1 VPKADVRAQKEQ
13 TVDALAEKISRSQ
26 IVIVTDYRG
35 LTVAE
40 MSALRGRLRQAG
52 AEYQVAKN
60 TLTRFA
66 AEKAGRAGLV
76 EDLTGPS
83 AIAFGFEEPAALAK
97 SFQEYLRTTRTTN
110 LVLKGGVLGDRR
122 VSADQIGQ
130 LADLPP
136 RDVVLGQALGSV
148 VGPLSSFLM
157 LITAPIQNVIGV
169 LEARRQQLEES
180 GEAGGAQEGTGM
192 ANDELI
198 ATIEKMTVLDL
209 VELKKALEERW
220 GVTAAV
226 AMAPAGAAA
235 PAGDGAGAAAPAE
248 EQTEFSVVL
257 TNFGANKINVIKAV
271 RELTSLGLKE
281 AKDLVEAA
289 PKPVKEGVPKEEA
302 DSAAAKLREA
312 GATVDVK

>member
-1 VPKADVRAQKEQ
+1 
-13 TVDALAEKISRSQ
+13 LAEKISRSQ

-35 LTVAE
+35 LTVSE
-40 MSALRGRLRQAG
+40 MSALRGQLRQAG

-66 AEKAGRAGLV
+66 AEKAGRGALV

-83 AIAFGFEEPAALAK
+83 AIAFGVDGPAALAK
-97 SFQEYLRTTRTTN
+97 SLQNYLRTTRTTN

-169 LEARRQQLEES
+169 LEARRQ
-180 GEAGGAQEGTGM
+180 
-192 ANDELI
+192 
-198 ATIEKMTVLDL
+198 
-209 VELKKALEERW
+209 
-220 GVTAAV
+220 
-226 AMAPAGAAA
+226 
-235 PAGDGAGAAAPAE
+235 
-248 EQTEFSVVL
+248 
-257 TNFGANKINVIKAV
+257 
-271 RELTSLGLKE
+271 
-281 AKDLVEAA
+281 
-289 PKPVKEGVPKEEA
+289 
-302 DSAAAKLREA
+302 
-312 GATVDVK
+312 